1 MTDSI
6 GHLEPTRFARVR
18 PLLCNLAVLCLSLIA
33 IAFSLSDI
41 VVSWHPYGVVGLILK
56 PDATV
61 VYVFPHSHA
70 EQAGIHAGDR
80 IDFAKLSPINRLS
93 FNGTVFFASADA
105 AYPFAIISPNG
116 VRRSVSVRV
125 EVPPRSFA
133 DNFSNAI
140 ECLSNFVS
148 IVLAGILVVVRPSRV
163 TWAFFLFMLLSI
175 GVAATPTTLG
185 VLTFSAM
192 TACIGSLTALAWIPL
207 AIFAIRFP
215 HNAPNKIGRGIER
228 ALLGSLLFL
237 IPYALYGTLA
247 ALGVIPLAVYVSIKN
262 DIGAGPF
269 YLPPFG
275 LLLAAVLFAASYR
288 AANSADR
295 TRMRWV
301 IVGFIAGY
309 SGSVVQRFLF
319 SQNFSGLLWVSNLLA
334 ASPVFAA
341 VAVTYAIVRHRVL
354 DVRIVVGRAA
364 VYAALTAVVVALIAV
379 FDFFVSKVFAGTKI
393 AAFGEI
399 GVAVVLGLALNPLHR
414 RLERAVDGAIFRRRR
429 LGEQRLRLVA
439 DGLIHANET
448 TTIAHVIVNQSLE
461 AFGLASVAI
470 FEVNES
476 GDYSLSDSVGWEK
489 AARLLIERE
498 SALVLL
504 LIAAGAP
511 LRLTPADVAALP
523 DVPVDE
529 QASALAVPII
539 FRGALDGILLFGAH
553 RNGEE
558 IDSEEV
564 ASLWNLARAA
574 ASAFDHLDA
583 QSMRVELAAFR
594 ASLQSRSNA

>member
-1 MTDSI
+1 
-6 GHLEPTRFARVR
+6 VR
-18 PLLCNLAVLCLSLIA
+18 PLLRNLAVLCLSLIA

-262 DIGAGPF
+262 AIGAGPF

-354 DVRIVVGRAA
+354 DVRIVVRRAA

-393 AAFGEI
+393 A
-399 GVAVVLGLALNPLHR
+399 
-414 RLERAVDGAIFRRRR
+414 
-429 LGEQRLRLVA
+429 
-439 DGLIHANET
+439 
-448 TTIAHVIVNQSLE
+448 
-461 AFGLASVAI
+461 
-470 FEVNES
+470 ES

-529 QASALAVPII
+529 QTPALAVPII